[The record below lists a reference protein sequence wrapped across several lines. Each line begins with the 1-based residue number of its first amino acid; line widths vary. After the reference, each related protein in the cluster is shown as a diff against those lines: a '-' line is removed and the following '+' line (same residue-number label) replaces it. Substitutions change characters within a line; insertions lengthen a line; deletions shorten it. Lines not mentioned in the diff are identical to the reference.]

1 MCDVKLN
8 DTFIRKWFISRTHT
22 VIRTASALMKG
33 DETLYKQSANHCWSS
48 CFVTGTSV
56 EVASSFQRWPFLCRS
71 GERKRNDIVWLSA
84 SWETTSHKKQKDGEV
99 AEEEEEEGLFFW
111 LLSPHSAAAALLHR
125 TNTCCPSATPREK
138 SIALRDN
145 LHSCVQRGETPLD
158 VVKILWHP
166 SSPCFALP
174 LCHSTVFT
182 HYLWFCF
189 PLSALTLCFFAAD
202 FDLAVQKCFWN
213 APPPRP
219 QSPVLYFPP
228 EQHLQRSTSVQF
240 CHNSLSPFCALVLE
254 CVSVCGLLQNSK
266 RSWLH
271 NSRVTLQ

>member
-1 MCDVKLN
+1 MSDVKLN

-71 GERKRNDIVWLSA
+71 GERKRNDTVWLSP

-189 PLSALTLCFFAAD
+189 PPLCAHALLFCRWLWSGCSEVF
-202 FDLAVQKCFWN
+202 LKRS
-213 APPPRP
+213 PSPPRKSRP
-219 QSPVLYFPP
+219 LFSSRAASSEEYKRPILSQF
-228 EQHLQRSTSVQF
+228 SVAF
-240 CHNSLSPFCALVLE
+240 LCA
-254 CVSVCGLLQNSK
+254 CAGVCLCMWASAKQQEKLTTQ
-266 RSWLH
+266 
-271 NSRVTLQ
+271 